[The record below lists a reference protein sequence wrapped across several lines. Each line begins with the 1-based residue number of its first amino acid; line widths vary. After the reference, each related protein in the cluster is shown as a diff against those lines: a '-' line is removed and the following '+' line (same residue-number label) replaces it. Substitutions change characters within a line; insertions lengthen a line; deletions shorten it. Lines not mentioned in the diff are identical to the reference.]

1 MEFQG
6 IRKIHQGKFI
16 ARYDITYKAVDG
28 REKVYEIISRDRN
41 LTDYYA
47 LSHHATDSVV
57 MIMEDE
63 ARERILLNREYR
75 IAVSSRFF
83 KELLT
88 PSSLTLAPRTIT

>member
-41 LTDYYA
+41 LTDYY
-47 LSHHATDSVV
+47 LSLIH
-57 MIMEDE
+57 I
-63 ARERILLNREYR
+63 
-75 IAVSSRFF
+75 
-83 KELLT
+83 
-88 PSSLTLAPRTIT
+88 